1 MNLSARVKSNRKRV
15 GISQV
20 ALAAALNVSQSTV
33 ASWEN
38 GSRYPDVCTLCR
50 MAEFFQV
57 STDSLLDI
65 VPPSDP
71 VADAVSAA
79 FQHADPV
86 TRGIICDILHVPHP
100 QTKTNTVTA

>member
-1 MNLSARVKSNRKRV
+1 MNLSAQVKYNRKRV

-38 GSRYPDVCTLCR
+38 GSRYPDVGTLCR
-50 MAEFFQV
+50 MADFFQV
-57 STDSLLDI
+57 STDSLLGI

-71 VADAVSAA
+71 VADAVCSAFKQA
-79 FQHADPV
+79 NSITQS
-86 TRGIICDILHVPHP
+86 IICDILHVPHP
-100 QTKTNTVTA
+100 QTKTETA